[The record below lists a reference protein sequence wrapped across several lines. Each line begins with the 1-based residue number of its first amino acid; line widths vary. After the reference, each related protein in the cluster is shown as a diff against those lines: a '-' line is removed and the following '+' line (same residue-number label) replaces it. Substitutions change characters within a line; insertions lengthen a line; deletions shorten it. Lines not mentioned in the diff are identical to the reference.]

1 MRTLYTDIDDFA
13 CAILEARVADGSL
26 PPGDVVRADISA
38 LVSGK
43 RMRAWLRRYT
53 HVHLFCGLG
62 GSPLGL
68 AWAGWPAEWS
78 IVTGGFPCQD
88 ISSAGKGKGLDGAR
102 SGLYREMLR
111 AARLIRPLGLFGE
124 NVGALSARGL
134 DRLASEMGAMG
145 YRPHALRLGAWAV
158 GSPQERERWWILAN
172 AERGGRAPG
181 TGEQG
186 HEEEARRGR
195 DQSSSSRGVG
205 QLADAA
211 GCGRRGG
218 VARRGESG
226 RASTGWA
233 GEGSGVGDAMRD
245 RRQIE
250 NAHPGQRQGR
260 VATPGP
266 GQSCIC
272 GFGDFWYYKAPEEH
286 RRDCPVVKPAGEGH
300 QVGDREQ
307 GQQPPTLRAGD
318 PCRWPHP
325 LWVDDAGNP
334 VPTPQYDWEPPR
346 LFPGTNTINA
356 QWRLALMGYPLHW
369 LDLPAKVAAR
379 FGTDRAR
386 NKRGIEATGN
396 AQVPQCVKL
405 IAAAWVEAMKK
416 ESAA

>member
-1 MRTLYTDIDDFA
+1 MTEPTLYTDIDDFA

-53 HVHLFCGLG
+53 HVHLFCGIG

-88 ISSAGKGKGLDGAR
+88 VSSAGKGAGLDGAR

-134 DRLASEMGAMG
+134 DRLAGEMGAMG
-145 YRPHALRLGAWAV
+145 YRPHALRMGAWAV

-172 AERGGRAPG
+172 AERGGRASG
-181 TGEQG
+181 TGEPG
-186 HEEEARRGR
+186 HEEEARRWR
-195 DQSSSSRGVG
+195 DQSGARRSVG
-205 QLADAA
+205 EVADAS

-218 VARRGESG
+218 VARRGEGG
-226 RASTGWA
+226 RALAWWPGARGELADSVCMRPKHANSDERQSRATSPGT
-233 GEGSGVGDAMRD
+233 GEGGSLVHAAGAGLEGHGADA
-245 RRQIE
+245 
-250 NAHPGQRQGR
+250 
-260 VATPGP
+260 
-266 GQSCIC
+266 GQSQIAEP
-272 GFGDFWYYKAPEEH
+272 WNE
-286 RRDCPVVKPAGEGH
+286 
-300 QVGDREQ
+300 
-307 GQQPPTLRAGD
+307 GD
-318 PCRWPHP
+318 PGRWPHP
-325 LWVDDAGNP
+325 LWVDANGKP
-334 VPTPQYDWEPPR
+334 VPTPQHDWEPSR

-405 IAAAWVEAMKK
+405 IAAAWIQAMRK
-416 ESAA
+416 ERVA